1 MKYLSSCDF
10 NPNLHSYDH
19 LDVGSIKEIAT
30 RNPQCKFYVPLGNKA
45 WFNLEQPLD
54 SQGNDRVIELD
65 WWESANIKRSNG
77 SAELKFTC
85 TPCQHFSGRGLFD
98 RNKTLW
104 ASWCIEGVVEGGKT
118 IGKVFFGGY
127 GIHLWSKMY
136 EMY

>member
-1 MKYLSSCDF
+1 M
-10 NPNLHSYDH
+10 
-19 LDVGSIKEIAT
+19 DVGSIKEIAT

-54 SQGNDRVIELD
+54 SQGNDRVMELD
-65 WWESANIKRSNG
+65 WWESANIKRSND

-104 ASWCIEGVVEGGKT
+104 ASWCIEGVAEGGKT
-118 IGKVFFGGY
+118 IGKVYFGGY
-127 GIHLWSKMY
+127 GIHLWSIMYKMY
-136 EMY
+136 SHQP